1 MTAILAVW
9 IPQLFQRYAALADP
23 PAGANPA
30 LDAAHLTAR
39 AHAWYHSGLDVI
51 FAGTAV
57 AIGALILR
65 RHPEGRLGGG
75 VAMTLALW
83 GPANGLVVESM
94 VGGPWPAWLAL
105 GLGWTAFAAC
115 VVVALRL
122 HGRVAFEERQRVRWL
137 LYGAVMSLVGIVAV
151 TTTVGSALTLP
162 EDAIDRHM
170 TGHLLLVGAGM
181 FFPVSAGIAWIVPR
195 VPDPDTLIRRTMVYG
210 ALSATIVGASIGLI
224 IAPAFFFYQDLG
236 AAYLMSL
243 VVAWAV
249 VVVPLQQ
256 LLQRA
261 VNRLMYGQ
269 RDEPMAVLDELG
281 RRLELGTPESV
292 LETIVETAAAALKL
306 SAIAI
311 RALEHGRV
319 LASTG
324 HSDLEPLIFPIVY
337 QGERTGDLLA
347 WPRARGETLHPQDLE
362 LLQLLTRQAGAT
374 VHAVE
379 LTRDLQHSRQQLLT
393 SREDE
398 RRRMRRDLHD
408 GLGPALAAIAMQAD
422 TAQALADSDPARA
435 RELMSEVTNQARGVV
450 GDLRRLVYELRPPSL
465 DELGL
470 AGAIERLTR
479 QQSSAG
485 LHFDVDA
492 PPQLPRLDAAV
503 EVAVYR
509 IASEALTNVAR
520 HAGATRCAV
529 RIKVIEASGQRKLSL
544 SVEDDGGGLSGDYM
558 AGVGLRSMRERA
570 AELGGTFEMRPSSMG
585 GTQIAVM
592 LPIGV
597 GGRDGADDARTAVAS
612 GG

>member
-1 MTAILAVW
+1 MW
-9 IPQLFQRYAALADP
+9 IPELSRQYAALADP
-23 PAGANPA
+23 PAAAEPA
-30 LDAAHLTAR
+30 LQAAHLTAR

-51 FAGTAV
+51 FGVTSI

-65 RHPEGRLGGG
+65 RRPDGRLGVV
-75 VAMTLALW
+75 VAVALGTW

-94 VGGPWPAWLAL
+94 LGGSRAAWLAL
-105 GLGWTAFAAC
+105 GVGWAAFAAC
-115 VVVALRL
+115 IATAVRL
-122 HGRVAFEERQRVRWL
+122 HDRVAFEERQRVRWL

-151 TTTVGSALTLP
+151 TATVGSALTLP

-181 FFPVSAGIAWIVPR
+181 FFPVSAGIAWLSPR
-195 VPDPDTLIRRTMVYG
+195 AADPDTLIRRTMVYG
-210 ALSATIVGASIGLI
+210 ALSATILAASIGLI
-224 IAPAFFFYQDLG
+224 VAPAFFFYQDLG
-236 AAYLMSL
+236 AAYLLLL

-249 VVVPLQQ
+249 LVVPLQQ

-269 RDEPMAVLDELG
+269 RDEPMAVLDALG

-292 LETIVETAAAALKL
+292 LATIVETAAAALKL
-306 SAIAI
+306 PAIAI
-311 RALEHGRV
+311 RAPEQGRV

-324 HSDLEPLIFPIVY
+324 HSDLEPLVFPIVY
-337 QGERTGDLLA
+337 QGERAGDLLA
-347 WPRARGETLHPQDLE
+347 WPRARDEALHPQDLE

-379 LTRDLQHSRQQLLT
+379 LTRELQHSRQQLLT

-422 TAQALADSDPARA
+422 TAQALADSDPASARA
-435 RELMSEVTNQARGVV
+435 LMSAVTNQARGVV

-465 DELGL
+465 DEVGL

-485 LHFDVDA
+485 LRFEVEA
-492 PPQLPRLDAAV
+492 PRQLPRLDAAV
-503 EVAVYR
+503 EVAAYR

-520 HAGATRCAV
+520 HAGARRCTV
-529 RIKVIEASGQRKLSL
+529 RIDVVETGGQRMLSL
-544 SVEDDGGGLSGDYM
+544 AVEDDGSGLGGDYT

-570 AELGGTFEMRPSSMG
+570 AELGGGFEAGPSSMG
-585 GTQIAVM
+585 GTRIAVT
-592 LPIGV
+592 LPIGS
-597 GGRDGADDARTAVAS
+597 DDQDRTDEAARAAAS
-612 GG
+612 GGEG